1 MTNTEKNFAYDAI
14 HNTTARKL
22 RYMPYAQAH
31 WDITEWHDGTSTWT
45 LTSYSSRILTVQL
58 DSHRYVN
65 SISTRSAQ
73 AAINY
78 SRTTSR
84 QVTMALRELGLSDHM
99 IAAVKKILTNC
110 NLDCSIV
117 SIDWGTG
124 VYAKDGTC
132 KGKYVYNF

>member
-1 MTNTEKNFAYDAI
+1 MTNYVFDAMN
-14 HNTTARKL
+14 NTTSRKL

-84 QVTMALRELGLSDHM
+84 QVTMALREFGMSARM
-99 IAAVKKILTNC
+99 IAAVKKVLTSRD
-110 NLDCSIV
+110 LDCNV
-117 SIDWGTG
+117 VGIDWGTG

-132 KGKYVYNF
+132 TGKYVYNF

>member
-1 MTNTEKNFAYDAI
+1 MINYVLDAQS
-14 HNTTARKL
+14 NTTRKAL

-31 WDITEWHDGTSTWT
+31 WDVTTWHDGTSTWT

-58 DSHRYVN
+58 DSSRHVN

-84 QVTMALRELGLSDHM
+84 HVTMALRELCLSDRM
-99 IAAVKKILTNC
+99 IAAIKKVLTNC
-110 NLDCSIV
+110 TLDCSV
-117 SIDWGTG
+117 VGIDWSAG
-124 VYAKDGTC
+124 VYAKNGTC
-132 KGKYVYNF
+132 EGKYIYNF